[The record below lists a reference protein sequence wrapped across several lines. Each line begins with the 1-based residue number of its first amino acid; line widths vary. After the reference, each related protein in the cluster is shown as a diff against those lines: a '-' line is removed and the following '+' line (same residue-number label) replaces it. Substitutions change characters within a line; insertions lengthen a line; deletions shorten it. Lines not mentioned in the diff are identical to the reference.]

1 MAFKEFIETRRS
13 EATRKTY
20 SRVSRILWVEPDA
33 LAELARRDKRA
44 AEDQIIRAIVG
55 RRQSDEKVPGRKLR
69 ASSIKVGFIDHFW
82 GIALGPNGVPFL

>member
-1 MAFKEFIETRRS
+1 MAFKEFIETRRT

-55 RRQSDEKVPGRKLR
+55 RRQSDEKVPGR
-69 ASSIKVGFIDHFW
+69 
-82 GIALGPNGVPFL
+82 